1 MERPEDHDLRRRGV
15 RRGKYPIKAPR
26 QRCEAYMSLAA
37 GREQWKPR
45 HDDAAV
51 IKKLH

>member
-1 MERPEDHDLRRRGV
+1 
-15 RRGKYPIKAPR
+15 
-26 QRCEAYMSLAA
+26 MSLAA

-51 IKKLH
+51 IKDRTEVITMFECIVQSPS